1 MRTFL
6 QPPTDTEP
14 SGNLD
19 RALADIRAGKFVVLI
34 GTAER
39 RGEGTLTIAAEHCD
53 ADAVAYMA
61 RHGRGI
67 VSLCL
72 TESRCE
78 TLGLRPMTRENT
90 SSYQAAFTVSIEAR
104 DGITTGISAA
114 DRARTIA
121 VAIDPSSSPRDIV
134 SPGHIFPLRA
144 RNGGVLARVAH
155 TEGAVDL
162 AALAGLTPAAVIC
175 GILTADGEMA
185 GPDEVR
191 AITDPLGLT
200 AVHVEQLVERR
211 LAEDGW
217 LEARDVR
224 ELDTVHGRFTV
235 TAFTETYAGLT
246 HLALTKGDPVKGRL
260 FVHEECTAGD
270 VFGTTECS
278 CGTALADALATLE
291 RDGDGVLVYLRRDGS
306 PARLQGV
313 LSAACPARS
322 PGGPKAAAVV
332 RQAAR
337 LLGRAVD
344 P

>member
-6 QPPTDTEP
+6 PPPAHTEP
-14 SGNLD
+14 AGNLA
-19 RALADIRAGKFVVLI
+19 RALADVRAGKFVVLI
-34 GTAER
+34 GAAAR

-72 TESRCE
+72 TESRCD

-104 DGITTGISAA
+104 EGITTGISAA

-121 VAIDPSSSPRDIV
+121 VAIDPTSSPRDIV
-134 SPGHIFPLRA
+134 SPGHVFPLRA

-162 AALAGLTPAAVIC
+162 AALAGLAPAAVIC

-185 GPDEVR
+185 GPEDVR

-200 AVHVEQLVERR
+200 AVHVEEIVEHR
-211 LAEDGW
+211 LGEDGW
-217 LEARDVR
+217 LEAGESR

-235 TAFTETYAGLT
+235 IALTETYTGRA
-246 HLALTKGDPVKGRL
+246 HLALVKGDPAKGRL
-260 FVHEECTAGD
+260 FAHEECAAGD
-270 VFGTTECS
+270 LFGTTECG
-278 CGTALADALATLE
+278 CGAALAAALATIE
-291 RDGDGVLVYLRRDGS
+291 RDGDGILVYVGRDGG

-313 LSAACPARS
+313 LSGGCPEGA
-322 PGGPKAAAVV
+322 PAGPRGAAVV
-332 RQAAR
+332 RRAAG
-337 LLGRAVD
+337 LLGRTAD
-344 P
+344 G